1 MKETEKQYLKCPFQ
15 LLEDIS
21 ITFRNISGNSPEAGW
36 FPRQVVP
43 FSTGCGNPRLFLF
56 PGVCPPALS
65 LNPLLWFFL
74 LVVAEVLK
82 LSSFTETSFRRF
94 CSLSSSGEL
103 PLRLTALLA
112 LWGPA
117 GKVESSW
124 ERSSLL
130 LQFILKI
137 IKLPLCIWHGE
148 KTYLYHTWWGVFLD
162 IPKLGHL
169 NGGKALGLILT
180 VTVFFSF
187 YHVISKTFLEHTKA
201 IFTGFKGNFLFDAE
215 CDITCSQFPNHN

>member
-1 MKETEKQYLKCPFQ
+1 MKETKKQYLKFPFKH
-15 LLEDIS
+15 LEDIS
-21 ITFRNISGNSPEAGW
+21 ITFRNILGNSPEAGW

-82 LSSFTETSFRRF
+82 LSSFTESSFRRF

-103 PLRLTALLA
+103 PLSLTALLA

-130 LQFILKI
+130 LSSPVYLEDHKI
-137 IKLPLCIWHGE
+137 ASLYLTWREDLPLSHMMRSIFGHSKVGPFEWRKGIRAHSHCDSFFF
-148 KTYLYHTWWGVFLD
+148 FLPCYFKD
-162 IPKLGHL
+162 LFRTHK
-169 NGGKALGLILT
+169 
-180 VTVFFSF
+180 SYF
-187 YHVISKTFLEHTKA
+187 YRF
-201 IFTGFKGNFLFDAE
+201 
-215 CDITCSQFPNHN
+215 